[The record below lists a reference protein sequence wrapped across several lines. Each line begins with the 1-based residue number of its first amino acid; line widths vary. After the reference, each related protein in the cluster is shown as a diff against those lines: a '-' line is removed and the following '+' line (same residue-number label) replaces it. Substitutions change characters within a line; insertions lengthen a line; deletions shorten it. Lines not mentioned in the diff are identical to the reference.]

1 MNHLS
6 LTEDPA
12 SPVVFKRSA
21 AWNGIRLEHFR
32 FNAGELPAHRHN
44 EHVVLIS
51 LTDGCEGELTTSSG
65 NGIRGTQTK
74 GAVCVLPS
82 GLEHKARIGGR
93 SEHLALYIDPKV
105 VDRAASDAHV
115 SGSFELAER
124 YSRHDAVISNVGFA
138 LLGEVDSQ
146 ELSGKLYAESLSN
159 VLAVHLLR
167 YYSKEATAPMRF
179 YGGLTGPKLRQ
190 VTDYIADNFAGEIK
204 LTELAHVAG
213 MSDFHFAREFKKTTG
228 FSPHQYLI
236 KFRIER
242 AKAYLKQDK
251 LTLSEVSLRSGFSH
265 QSHFTRL
272 FRKITGT
279 TPKLFRLQ
287 E

>member
-1 MNHLS
+1 MDHQS
-6 LTEDPA
+6 FKEDPA

-21 AWNGIRLEHFR
+21 AWDGIRLEHFR
-32 FNAGELPAHRHN
+32 FNAGELPAHRHY

-51 LTDGCEGELTTSSG
+51 LTDGCESELTTAG
-65 NGIRGTQTK
+65 QGIRGKQTR

-82 GLEHKARIGGR
+82 GLEHKARIGGV
-93 SEHLALYIDPKV
+93 SEHLALYLNPKV
-105 VDRAASDAHV
+105 IERAAHDAHLP
-115 SGSFELAER
+115 GSFELAER
-124 YSRHDAVISNVGFA
+124 YSLHDPVISNVGFA
-138 LLGEVDSQ
+138 LLGEVAS
-146 ELSGKLYAESLSN
+146 EGLSGKLYAESLSN

-167 YYSKEATAPMRF
+167 HYTKETGVPVKF
-179 YGGLTGPKLRQ
+179 HGGLSGPKLRQ
-190 VTDYIADNFAGEIK
+190 VTDYIAENFADEIK

-213 MSDFHFAREFKKTTG
+213 MSDFHFAREFKRTTG

-236 KFRIER
+236 NFRIER
-242 AKAYLKQDK
+242 SKTYLKQDE
-251 LTLSEVSLRSGFSH
+251 LTLTEVSLRSGFSH

-279 TPKLFRLQ
+279 TPKLFRMQ